1 MSGAQPSS
9 AAGTERGAVDTRDA
23 DLARAVAIRIGS
35 HAGLAFI
42 GEAELHAAVAKALRA
57 SPFTFSNEFVLSP
70 EDRIDFLVADCVGVE
85 CKTGGSP
92 AEALA
97 QLNRY
102 AQHERIR
109 SLVLVSSRLRHGS
122 LPLSLNGKPIVFL
135 PLLRGLA

>member
-1 MSGAQPSS
+1 MSAL
-9 AAGTERGAVDTRDA
+9 AAPGDLL
-23 DLARAVAIRIGS
+23 LARAIAARIRS
-35 HAGLAFI
+35 HVVLSFI
-42 GEAELHAAVAKALRA
+42 GETELHAAVAKALQA
-57 SPFTFSNEFVLSP
+57 SPFTFSAEFVLSP

-122 LPLSLNGKPIVFL
+122 LPPSLNGKPLVFL